1 MWCLPY
7 ITFWTPMYLWLA
19 KLHLLILIYA
29 IFPVSIIFSLK
40 MRNLKKSQSIS
51 SHHNNLASLLP
62 FRNCDTL
69 GKNPVFYPLWDTFAN
84 PRKCFPETHSKY
96 SAEPDFLSSLF
107 FLFHQFLVSRRNCVW
122 SSQSSWSTVDA
133 LELPLWEPWIKIRI
147 ALLTPEPK
155 PEPLLF
161 YETICILN
169 F

>member
-1 MWCLPY
+1 
-7 ITFWTPMYLWLA
+7 
-19 KLHLLILIYA
+19 
-29 IFPVSIIFSLK
+29 

-107 FLFHQFLVSRRNCVW
+107 FFSINFLSVEEIVSGAHN
-122 SSQSSWSTVDA
+122 
-133 LELPLWEPWIKIRI
+133 LHE
-147 ALLTPEPK
+147 ALLM
-155 PEPLLF
+155 L
-161 YETICILN
+161 LN
-169 F
+169 FLFESLE